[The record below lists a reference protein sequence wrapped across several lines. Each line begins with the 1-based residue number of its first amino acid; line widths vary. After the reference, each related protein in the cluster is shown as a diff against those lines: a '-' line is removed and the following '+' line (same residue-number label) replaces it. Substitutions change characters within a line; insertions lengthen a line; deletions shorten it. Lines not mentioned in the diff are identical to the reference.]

1 MGLHDCKII
10 LVKVRLQLYR
20 ALWAVRQDPRLR
32 WSCTFALARTRSWH
46 DAWSCALSI
55 QSAMAFIMSQPL
67 LHDFLQCFSHIHIL
81 LELCSYL
88 VSCFQQY
95 LTRAQ
100 HNNIP
105 APVNFRKN
113 DGQIMGFYNWWS
125 VPWQAGSVPE
135 DNKRYWIC
143 PLLNYT
149 FQVSLSMFE
158 AQPAASSIVM
168 KPITICK
175 H

>member
-1 MGLHDCKII
+1 MMHGLVHFRYN
-10 LVKVRLQLYR
+10 LQWRL
-20 ALWAVRQDPRLR
+20 
-32 WSCTFALARTRSWH
+32 SCLNPFSMTFT
-46 DAWSCALSI
+46 
-55 QSAMAFIMSQPL
+55 ML
-67 LHDFLQCFSHIHIL
+67 LFSHIHIL
-81 LELCSYL
+81 LELSSYL
-88 VSCFQQY
+88 VSCFQQS

-105 APVNFRKN
+105 APVNIRKN
-113 DGQIMGFYNWWS
+113 DGQIIGFYNWWS

-158 AQPAASSIVM
+158 AQPAASSIVT

-175 H
+175 HQKHTLSWSLSGQAAQHLQKTDFVCSSIMVLTHC